1 MKDVS
6 IYLLTPKQWLDQ
18 NWDIDPEL
26 PWDTNLLNALAYYE
40 WQGTAP
46 AMCYH
51 GCETELDGFC
61 EHGNPSP
68 FLALNLV

>member
-1 MKDVS
+1 MEDIS
-6 IYLLTPKQWLDQ
+6 IYLLTPKQWLEQ
-18 NWDIDPEL
+18 NWDINPARTFEE
-26 PWDTNLLNALAYYE
+26 NLLDALAYYE

-51 GCETELDGFC
+51 GCEVEPDGFC

-68 FLALNLV
+68 FLALSIV